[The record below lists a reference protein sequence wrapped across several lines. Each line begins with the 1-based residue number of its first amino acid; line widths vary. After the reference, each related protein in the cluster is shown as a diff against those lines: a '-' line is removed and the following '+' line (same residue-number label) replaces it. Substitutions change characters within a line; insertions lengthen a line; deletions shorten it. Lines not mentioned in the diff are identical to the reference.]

1 MSAEICAVD
10 SRLETP
16 LDNDVAAAREALGH
30 ILGEMRVDA
39 HGGGFYAQMDVGPVL
54 LAAVRADVA
63 SFGCGGAPWS
73 NF

>member
-16 LDNDVAAAREALGH
+16 LGNDVAAAREALGH

-39 HGGGFYAQMDVGPVL
+39 HGGGFYAQMDVGPVQRACR
-54 LAAVRADVA
+54 LAGPCCV
-63 SFGCGGAPWS
+63 SCGGRI
-73 NF
+73 